1 MHPHTTLALCAVLSS
16 TSPKYKSKPRIV
28 IPFGT
33 PDATATEELKEVL
46 ILFRDDS
53 GGGGSRGLVKK
64 AREGDEACVW
74 RPWMSVETSGG
85 MRDALEGQRRQAEDA
100 KSNLLDEVLFC
111 TRFSV
116 RKDSE

>member
-53 GGGGSRGLVKK
+53 GGGGSSGLLKK
-64 AREGDEACVW
+64 AREACEAWVW
-74 RPWMSVETSGG
+74 RPWMSIDTPSGMG
-85 MRDALEGQRRQAEDA
+85 DALEGQRGQAEGT

-111 TRFSV
+111 TRFSI